1 MSDRWVRR
9 LVPRRHAAKEGR
21 MAVIDF
27 RKPLDRR
34 ETRDGL
40 TDQNLILPG
49 ERAGVLHVPMGAK
62 RLVIFVQAVAAA
74 RTDPRNRAVAQ
85 ALHQRGF
92 ATLLFDL
99 VTPAEEE
106 DRHVIFDIDRLAAR
120 LVDVAHWIA
129 ADRELGAFSLGFFAA
144 NIGAAAALVAAARLG
159 SSLGAVV
166 ARGAQPD
173 LAGLHLN
180 SISAPTLLIVGSRD
194 SAVIS
199 QNEQARKRLRG
210 PSALKIV
217 LDAGHFFDE
226 PGALTTATDYA
237 AHWFAAH
244 LAEARPPATESVCSN
259 G

>member
-1 MSDRWVRR
+1 
-9 LVPRRHAAKEGR
+9 

-34 ETRDGL
+34 DMRDGQL
-40 TDQNLILPG
+40 AHNAAQNLVLPG
-49 ERAGVLHVPMGAK
+49 NRAGILHIPAGAK
-62 RLVIFVQAVAAA
+62 RLIVFVQAAATA

-129 ADRELGAFSLGFFAA
+129 GDRELGTFPLGFFAA

-159 SSLGAVV
+159 PEIGAVV
-166 ARGAQPD
+166 SRGGQPD
-173 LAGLHLN
+173 LAGRRLDA
-180 SISAPTLLIVGSRD
+180 ISAPTLLIVGGRD

-199 QNEQARKRLRG
+199 QNEQALKRLCG
-210 PSALKIV
+210 PKALKIV
-217 LDAGHFFDE
+217 LGAGHFFDE
-226 PGALTTATDYA
+226 PGALTDATDYA
-237 AHWFAAH
+237 AQWFTDHLVEPRSHAAG
-244 LAEARPPATESVCSN
+244 PACSN